1 VSAVSGAVPGP
12 ARWPKRNAFAFAG
25 GTALFVDDIRPDG
38 LLHMAV
44 VRSSR
49 AHARLRRVDT
59 APAKA
64 VPGVVRVLEGH
75 EASLHL
81 RPLPYQFGDPELIGG
96 RRAVLVAL
104 PVDEVRYVGEPVAV
118 VAAESPRAARR
129 AAAAVVVEYEDLPVL
144 LDARSFLA
152 DPDPHHVIAA
162 NEVVAGDADEVLRTA
177 EHVVRTEFS
186 LGRSSTAPIEPRG
199 YVAAWEG
206 GRLTVHAAHQQPF
219 QLRTELAEVLDL
231 PVDAIRVVVPNV
243 GGSFG
248 LKMTG
253 PVEEPLVCL
262 LSILCGRPVK
272 WIETRAECFLGGGRE
287 QLHEVEVAHAADGRI
302 LALRDRIVIPVG
314 AEAVLP
320 GWRQA
325 YVSAA
330 SFPTAYDIPHLDV
343 RSRVVATNVAPW
355 HSCRGF
361 GKEAPV
367 FVMERIMDMVAR
379 RTGLDP
385 ADVRRRNLLRP
396 DDLPHRMAS
405 GYRMDSA
412 DLPAVLDRVLELD
425 CGAEA
430 DGVGIAVEVT
440 PEGGGHA
447 AGRLGRGVT
456 PTVAAPEAAA
466 VLLRADGLVEVRTG
480 VTNPGGGNDTA
491 LARLAA
497 DELGISPARVR
508 VVQGDTDLCP
518 PGTGNASS
526 RGVAVG
532 GSAVVLAARDLAATL
547 HALGAGPLTEAAV
560 AELVARHGPLEH
572 VREYRPDP
580 PADPEYRYS
589 YPYFSSGAY
598 VARVD
603 VDRAT
608 GRVGLRSL
616 TAVHDC
622 GRVIEPVLV
631 EGQLQGAMAMGA
643 GLALSEESR
652 FDAQG
657 SPLTSSFKEY
667 LAPRANDLPDFVIG
681 HHETR
686 ALHTLLGAKGAGEA
700 GVGGALAAI
709 ANAVD
714 DALARWGGREVTSVP
729 LDPPAVLALL
739 PEEAT

>member
-1 VSAVSGAVPGP
+1 MPAVDRSGTDP
-12 ARWPKRNAFAFAG
+12 ARWPKRDAFDFAG
-25 GTALFVDDIRPDG
+25 GTALFVDDIRPAG

-44 VRSSR
+44 VRSTR
-49 AHARLRRVDT
+49 AHARLRRVDI
-59 APAKA
+59 APAKE
-64 VPGVVRVLEGH
+64 VPGVIRVLEGR

-96 RRAVLVAL
+96 RRAVLEAL
-104 PVDEVRYVGEPVAV
+104 PVEEVRYVGEPVAV
-118 VAAESPRAARR
+118 VAAESRRAARA

-144 LDARSFLA
+144 LDARAFLA
-152 DPDPHHVIAA
+152 DPDLRHVIAE
-162 NEVVAGDADEVLRTA
+162 NETVAGDADQVLRAA

-199 YVAAWEG
+199 YVADWDGA
-206 GRLTVHAAHQQPF
+206 RLTVHAAHQQPF
-219 QLRTELAEVLDL
+219 QLRAELAEVLDL
-231 PVDAIRVVVPNV
+231 PAVSIRVVVPNV
-243 GGSFG
+243 GGAFG

-262 LSILCGRPVK
+262 LSILCERPVK
-272 WIETRAECFLGGGRE
+272 WIESRAECFLGGGRE
-287 QLHEVEVAHAADGRI
+287 QLHEVEVAHSTDGRI

-314 AEAVLP
+314 AEAVQP

-325 YVSAA
+325 YVSVAA
-330 SFPTAYDIPHLDV
+330 FPTAYAVPHLDV
-343 RSRVVATNVAPW
+343 RSRVVATSLPPW

-379 RTGLDP
+379 RTGLEP
-385 ADVRRRNLLRP
+385 AEVRRRNLLRP
-396 DDLPHRMAS
+396 EDLPHRMAS
-405 GYRMDSA
+405 GYRVDSG
-412 DLPAVLDRVLELD
+412 DLPAVLEQVLELD
-425 CGAEA
+425 GGLEA

-447 AGRLGRGVT
+447 AGRRGPGVT

-466 VLLRADGLVEVRTG
+466 VLLRPDGLVEVRTG

-497 DELGISPARVR
+497 AELGIIPAQVR

-532 GSAVVLAARDLAATL
+532 GAAVVLAARALATTL
-547 HALGAGPLTEAAV
+547 EGLGAGPLTAATV
-560 AELVARHGPLEH
+560 AALVERHGPLEH
-572 VREYRPDP
+572 ILEYRPDP

-603 VDRAT
+603 VDRGT
-608 GRVGLRSL
+608 GRVRLRSL

-652 FDAQG
+652 FDEQG
-657 SPLTSSFKEY
+657 APRTSSFKEY
-667 LAPRANDLPDFVIG
+667 LAPRANDVPDFVIG
-681 HHETR
+681 HHETP
-686 ALHTLLGAKGAGEA
+686 APHTLLGAKGAGEA

-714 DALARWGGREVTSVP
+714 DALARWGGREVTAVP

-739 PEEAT
+739 PEERP

>member
-1 VSAVSGAVPGP
+1 MSDRH
-12 ARWPKRNAFAFAG
+12 RWPKRDAFAFAG
-25 GTALFVDDIRPDG
+25 GTALFVDDLRPPG

-44 VRSSR
+44 VRSTR
-49 AHARLRRVDT
+49 AHARLLRVDT

-64 VPGVVRVLEGH
+64 VRGAVRVLEGR

-81 RPLPYQFGDPELIGG
+81 RTLPYQFGEPELIGG
-96 RRAVLVAL
+96 RRAVLAAL

-118 VAAESPRAARR
+118 VAAETPRAARA
-129 AAAAVVVEYEDLPVL
+129 AAAAVVVEYEDLPAV
-144 LDARSFLA
+144 LDARPYLD
-152 DPDPHHVIAA
+152 DPDPRHVIAE
-162 NEVVAGDADEVLRTA
+162 NEVLAGDAERALREAEHVLRT
-177 EHVVRTEFS
+177 EFA
-186 LGRSSTAPIEPRG
+186 LGRSSTAPLEPRG
-199 YVAAWEG
+199 YVADWDAAA
-206 GRLTVHAAHQQPF
+206 GRLTVHAAHQQPV
-219 QLRTELAEVLDL
+219 QLRAELAEVLDL

-262 LSILCGRPVK
+262 LSRLCGRPVK
-272 WIETRAECFLGGGRE
+272 WIESRAECFLGGGRE
-287 QLHEVEVAHAADGRI
+287 QVHRVEVGFTADGRI
-302 LALRDRIVIPVG
+302 TALRDRIVVPVG
-314 AEAVLP
+314 AESVSA

-325 YVSAA
+325 YVGVAT
-330 SFPTAYDIPHLDV
+330 FPTAYRVPNLDV
-343 RSRVVATNVAPW
+343 RSRVVATNLPPW

-367 FVMERIMDMVAR
+367 FVMERVLDLVAR

-385 ADVRRRNLLRP
+385 AEARRRNLLRP
-396 DDLPHRMAS
+396 GDLPHRMAS
-405 GYRMDSA
+405 GYRIDSG
-412 DLPAVLDRVLELD
+412 DLPAVLDRVRALD
-425 CGAEA
+425 PGTAA
-430 DGVGIAVEVT
+430 DGVGIAVEIT

-447 AGRLGRGVT
+447 AGRRGPGVA
-456 PTVAAPEAAA
+456 PTVAVAEAAT
-466 VLLRADGLVEVRTG
+466 VGLRADGLVEVRTG

-497 DELGISPARVR
+497 DELGVPPGRVH
-508 VVQGDTDLCP
+508 VVQGDTDRCP

-532 GSAVVLAARDLAATL
+532 GSAVVLAARGLADLL
-547 HALGAGPLTEAAV
+547 RERGVVLAGIDVAAV
-560 AELVARHGPLEH
+560 VARHGVLECT
-572 VREYRPDP
+572 REYRPDP
-580 PADPEYRYS
+580 PDDPRYRYS

-608 GRVGLRSL
+608 GRVRLRSL

-643 GLALSEESR
+643 GLALSELSR
-652 FDAQG
+652 FDERGAAL
-657 SPLTSSFKEY
+657 SASFKEY

-681 HHETR
+681 HHDTR
-686 ALHTLLGAKGAGEA
+686 APHTLLGAKGAGEA

-714 DALARWGGREVTSVP
+714 DALSRWGAREVTAVP

-739 PEEAT
+739 PEEER

>member
-1 VSAVSGAVPGP
+1 MPALDSPVTTP
-12 ARWPKRNAFAFAG
+12 ARWPKRDAFDFAG
-25 GTALFVDDIRPDG
+25 GTAVFVDDIRPPG

-44 VRSSR
+44 VRSTR

-59 APAKA
+59 ATAES
-64 VPGVVRVLEGH
+64 VPGVVRVLEGR

-81 RPLPYQFGDPELIGG
+81 RPMPYQFGDPELIGG
-96 RRAVLVAL
+96 RRAVLAAL

-118 VAAESPRAARR
+118 VAAETRRAARR
-129 AAAAVVVEYEDLPVL
+129 AAAAVVVEYEDLPAVF
-144 LDARSFLA
+144 DARAFLA
-152 DPDPHHVIAA
+152 DPDPRHVIAE
-162 NEVVAGDADEVLRTA
+162 NEVVAGDAGAVLAAAEHVLRT
-177 EHVVRTEFS
+177 EFV

-199 YVAAWEG
+199 YVASWDGA
-206 GRLTVHAAHQQPF
+206 RLTVHASHQQPF
-219 QLRTELAEVLDL
+219 QLRAELAEVLNL
-231 PVDAIRVVVPNV
+231 PAGSIRVVVPNV
-243 GGSFG
+243 GGAFG

-262 LSILCGRPVK
+262 LSMLCGRPVK

-287 QLHEVEVAHAADGRI
+287 QLHDVEVAYSTDGRI
-302 LALRDRIVIPVG
+302 LALRDRVVIPVG

-325 YVSAA
+325 FVSVAA
-330 SFPTAYDIPHLDV
+330 FPTAYVVPHLDV
-343 RSRVVATNVAPW
+343 RSRVVATNLPPW

-379 RTGLDP
+379 RTGLAP

-396 DDLPHRMAS
+396 ADLPHRMAS
-405 GYRMDSA
+405 GYRLDSGN
-412 DLPAVLDRVLELD
+412 LPAVLDRVLELD
-425 CGAEA
+425 AGIAA

-447 AGRLGRGVT
+447 AGRPGPGAT
-456 PTVAAPEAAA
+456 PTAAAEAA
-466 VLLRADGLVEVRTG
+466 VVQLRADGTVEVRTG

-497 DELGISPARVR
+497 DELGISPAQVR
-508 VVQGDTDLCP
+508 VVQGDTDMCP

-532 GSAVVLAARDLAATL
+532 GAAVVLAARDLAATL
-547 HALGAGPLTEAAV
+547 RGLGAGPLTEPTVAA
-560 AELVARHGPLEH
+560 LVARHGPLGRA
-572 VREYRPDP
+572 REYRPDP
-580 PADPEYRYS
+580 PADPGYRYS

-608 GRVGLRSL
+608 GLVRVRSL

-643 GLALSEESR
+643 GLALTEESR
-652 FDAQG
+652 FDAHG
-657 SPLTSSFKEY
+657 APLASSFKEY

-681 HHETR
+681 HYETP
-686 ALHTLLGAKGAGEA
+686 APHTLLGAKGAGEA

-714 DALARWGGREVTSVP
+714 DALARLRGREVTSVP

-739 PEEAT
+739 PEETP

>member
-1 VSAVSGAVPGP
+1 MNAAAADP
-12 ARWPKRNAFAFAG
+12 ARWPKRNAFEFAG
-25 GTALFVDDIRPDG
+25 GTAVFIDDVRPSV

-59 APAKA
+59 AQAKA
-64 VPGVVRVLEGH
+64 VPGAVRVLEGR

-81 RPLPYQFGDPELIGG
+81 RPLPYQFGDPEMIGG
-96 RRAVLVAL
+96 RRIVLEAL
-104 PVDEVRYVGEPVAV
+104 PVDEVRYVGEPIAI

-129 AAAAVVVEYEDLPVL
+129 AAAAVVVDYEDLPAL
-144 LDARSFLA
+144 LDARAFLA
-152 DPDPHHVIAA
+152 DPDPIHVIAE
-162 NEVVAGDADEVLRTA
+162 NEVVSGAADEVLRTA
-177 EHVVRTEFS
+177 EHRFGAEFA

-199 YVAAWEG
+199 YVAAWDG
-206 GRLTVHAAHQQPF
+206 TRLTVHATHQQPH

-231 PVDAIRVVVPNV
+231 PAHAIRVVVPNV
-243 GGSFG
+243 GGAFG

-262 LSILCGRPVK
+262 LSMLCGRPVK
-272 WIETRAECFLGGGRE
+272 WIESRAECFLGGGRE
-287 QLHEVEVAHAADGRI
+287 QLHQVEVAHAADGRL
-302 LALRDRIVIPVG
+302 LALRDQVVIPVG
-314 AEAVLP
+314 AEAVSP

-325 YVSAA
+325 YVSTA
-330 SFPTAYDIPHLDV
+330 SFPTAYVVPHLDI
-343 RSRVVATNVAPW
+343 RSRVVATNLPPW

-367 FVMERIMDMVAR
+367 FVMERILDMVAR

-385 ADVRRRNLLRP
+385 AEVRRRNLLRP
-396 DDLPHRMAS
+396 EDLPHRMAS

-412 DLPAVLDRVLELD
+412 DLPTVLNRVLELD
-425 CGAEA
+425 GGAEA

-447 AGRLGRGVT
+447 GGRSRPGAT

-466 VLLRADGLVEVRTG
+466 VLLRSDGQVEVRTG
-480 VTNPGGGNDTA
+480 VTNPGGGNDIA
-491 LARLAA
+491 LVRLAA
-497 DELGISPARVR
+497 GELGLSPDSIRL
-508 VVQGDTDLCP
+508 VQGDTDLCP

-526 RGVAVG
+526 RGVAIG
-532 GSAVVLAARDLAATL
+532 GAAVVLAARALADTVSR
-547 HALGAGPLTEAAV
+547 LGAGPLTESTI
-560 AELVARHGPLEH
+560 AELVVRYGPLEH

-580 PADPEYRYS
+580 PEDLEYRYS

-608 GRVGLRSL
+608 GRVRLRSL

-631 EGQLQGAMAMGA
+631 EGQLHGAMAMGV

-652 FDAQG
+652 FDARGVLQA
-657 SPLTSSFKEY
+657 SSFKEY

-686 ALHTLLGAKGAGEA
+686 APHTLLGAKGAGES
-700 GVGGALAAI
+700 GLGGALAAI

-714 DALARWGGREVTSVP
+714 DALARCGGREVTSIP
-729 LDPPAVLALL
+729 LDPPTVLALL
-739 PEEAT
+739 PEVDQ

>member
-1 VSAVSGAVPGP
+1 MSATS
-12 ARWPKRNAFAFAG
+12 ARWPKRDAFAFAG
-25 GTALFVDDIRPDG
+25 GSALFVDDIRPDG

-44 VRSSR
+44 VRSTR

-64 VPGVVRVLEGH
+64 VPGVVRVLEGR

-96 RRAVLVAL
+96 RRAVLEAL
-104 PVDEVRYVGEPVAV
+104 PVEEVRYVGEPVAV
-118 VAAESPRAARR
+118 VAAESRRAASA

-144 LDARSFLA
+144 LDARAFLA
-152 DPDPHHVIAA
+152 DPDPSRVIAE
-162 NEVVAGDADEVLRTA
+162 NETVAGDAGRVLSAA
-177 EHVVRTEFS
+177 EHVIRTEFA

-199 YVAAWEG
+199 YVADWDGA
-206 GRLTVHAAHQQPF
+206 RLTVHAAHQQPF
-219 QLRTELAEVLDL
+219 QLRAELAEVLDL

-243 GGSFG
+243 GGAFG

-287 QLHEVEVAHAADGRI
+287 QLHEVEVAHTADGRI

-314 AEAVLP
+314 AEAVQP

-325 YVSAA
+325 FVSVAA
-330 SFPTAYDIPHLDV
+330 FPTAYRVPHLDV

-379 RTGLDP
+379 RTGLAP
-385 ADVRRRNLLRP
+385 AEVRRRNLLRP
-396 DDLPHRMAS
+396 EDLPHRMAS
-405 GYRMDSA
+405 GYRVDSG
-412 DLPAVLDRVLELD
+412 DLPAVLEQVLALD
-425 CGAEA
+425 EGAEA

-447 AGRLGRGVT
+447 AGRLGPGVT

-466 VLLRADGLVEVRTG
+466 VLLRPDGQVEVRTG

-491 LARLAA
+491 LAGLAA
-497 DELGISPARVR
+497 EELGITAAQVH

-532 GSAVVLAARDLAATL
+532 GAAVVLAARDLATTL
-547 HALGAGPLTEAAV
+547 DSLGVDTID
-560 AELVARHGPLEH
+560 AETFRRYGRLEH
-572 VREYRPDP
+572 LREYRPEP
-580 PADPEYRYS
+580 PADPDYRYS

-603 VDRAT
+603 LDRAT
-608 GRVGLRSL
+608 GRVRLRSL

-631 EGQLQGAMAMGA
+631 EGQLQGAMAMGV

-652 FDAQG
+652 VDEHGA
-657 SPLTSSFKEY
+657 PRASSFKEY

-681 HHETR
+681 HYETP
-686 ALHTLLGAKGAGEA
+686 APHTLLGAKGAGEA
-700 GVGGALAAI
+700 GVGGALAAV

-714 DALARWGGREVTSVP
+714 DALSRRGGREVTSTP

-739 PEEAT
+739 PEEQP

>member
-1 VSAVSGAVPGP
+1 MSATSD
-12 ARWPKRNAFAFAG
+12 RWLKRDAFAFAG
-25 GTALFVDDIRPDG
+25 GSALFVDDIRPGG
-38 LLHMAV
+38 LLHMEV
-44 VRSSR
+44 VRSTR
-49 AHARLRRVDT
+49 AHARLRLVDT
-59 APAKA
+59 GPAKA
-64 VPGVVRVLEGH
+64 VPGVVRVLEGR

-96 RRAVLVAL
+96 RRALLTAL

-118 VAAESPRAARR
+118 VAAESRRAAR
-129 AAAAVVVEYEDLPVL
+129 AAASAVVVEYEDLPVQ
-144 LDARSFLA
+144 LDARAFLA
-152 DPDPHHVIAA
+152 DPDPGRVIAE
-162 NEVVAGDADEVLRTA
+162 NETVSGDADQVLREA
-177 EHVVRTEFS
+177 EHVIHTEFS

-199 YVAAWEG
+199 YVADWDGA
-206 GRLTVHAAHQQPF
+206 RLTVHAAHQQPF
-219 QLRTELAEVLDL
+219 QLRAELAEVLHL
-231 PVDAIRVVVPNV
+231 PAESIRVVVPNV

-262 LSILCGRPVK
+262 LTILCGRPVK
-272 WIETRAECFLGGGRE
+272 WIESRAECFLGGGRE
-287 QLHEVEVAHAADGRI
+287 QLHDVEVAHTADGRI

-314 AEAVLP
+314 AEAVQP

-325 YVSAA
+325 FVSVGT
-330 SFPTAYDIPHLDV
+330 FPTAYHVPHLDV
-343 RSRVVATNVAPW
+343 RSRVVATNLPPW

-379 RTGLDP
+379 RTGLTP
-385 ADVRRRNLLRP
+385 AEVRSRNLLRP
-396 DDLPHRMAS
+396 EDLPHRMAS
-405 GYRMDSA
+405 GYQVDSG
-412 DLPAVLDRVLELD
+412 DFPAVLEQVLELD
-425 CGAEA
+425 GGANLGPEA
-430 DGVGIAVEVT
+430 DGVGLAMEIT

-447 AGRLGRGVT
+447 AGRTGPGDA
-456 PTVAAPEAAA
+456 PTAAVPEAAS
-466 VLLRADGLVEVRTG
+466 VLIRPDGTVEVRTG

-497 DELGISPARVR
+497 GELGITPAHVH

-526 RGVAVG
+526 RSIAIG
-532 GSAVVLAARDLAATL
+532 GSAVVLAAGALAATL
-547 HALGAGPLTEAAV
+547 DSLGVGTID
-560 AELVARHGPLEH
+560 AETFTRHGPLEH
-572 VREYRPDP
+572 IREYRPTP
-580 PADPEYRYS
+580 PTDSEYRYS

-608 GRVGLRSL
+608 GRVNLRSL

-622 GRVIEPVLV
+622 GRVIDAALV

-652 FDAQG
+652 FDGQGVAQAA
-657 SPLTSSFKEY
+657 SFKEY
-667 LAPRANDLPDFVIG
+667 LAPRANDLPDFLIG
-681 HHETR
+681 HYETP
-686 ALHTLLGAKGAGEA
+686 APHTLLGAKGAGEA

-709 ANAVD
+709 ANAID
-714 DALARWGGREVTSVP
+714 NALSRQGGREVTSAP
-729 LDPPAVLALL
+729 LDPPAVLTLL
-739 PEEAT
+739 PEETP

>member
-1 VSAVSGAVPGP
+1 MSATSV
-12 ARWPKRNAFAFAG
+12 RLLKRDAFAFAG
-25 GTALFVDDIRPDG
+25 GSALFVDDIRPDG

-44 VRSSR
+44 VRSTR
-49 AHARLRRVDT
+49 AHARVLRVDT

-64 VPGVVRVLEGH
+64 IPGVVRVLEGR

-81 RPLPYQFGDPELIGG
+81 RPLPYQFGEPELIGG
-96 RRAVLVAL
+96 RRAVLEAL
-104 PVDEVRYVGEPVAV
+104 PIEEIRYVGEPVAV
-118 VAAESPRAARR
+118 VAAESRRAARA
-129 AAAAVVVEYEDLPVL
+129 AAAAVVVDYDDLPAL
-144 LDARSFLA
+144 LDARVFLA
-152 DPDPHHVIAA
+152 DPDPRHVIAE
-162 NEVVAGDADEVLRTA
+162 NETVSGDADQVLRAA
-177 EHVVRTEFS
+177 EHVIRTEFS

-199 YVAAWEG
+199 YLADWDG
-206 GRLTVHAAHQQPF
+206 SRLTVHAAHQQPF
-219 QLRTELAEVLDL
+219 QLRAELAEVLAL
-231 PVDAIRVVVPNV
+231 PVGSIRVVVPNV
-243 GGSFG
+243 GGAFG

-262 LSILCGRPVK
+262 LAMLCGRPVK

-287 QLHEVEVAHAADGRI
+287 QLHDVEVAHTANGRI

-314 AEAVLP
+314 AEAVQP

-325 YVSAA
+325 FVSVAA
-330 SFPTAYDIPHLDV
+330 FPTAYRVPHLDV
-343 RSRVVATNVAPW
+343 RSRVVATNLPPW

-379 RTGLDP
+379 RTGITP
-385 ADVRRRNLLRP
+385 AEVRRCNLLRP

-405 GYRMDSA
+405 GYRVDSGN
-412 DLPAVLDRVLELD
+412 LPAVLDQVLELD
-425 CGAEA
+425 VGANDGMEA
-430 DGVGIAVEVT
+430 DGVGLAVEVT

-447 AGRLGRGVT
+447 AGRREPGDA

-466 VLLRADGLVEVRTG
+466 IRLRPDGTVEVRTG

-497 DELGISPARVR
+497 GELGIAPAQVH

-532 GSAVVLAARDLAATL
+532 GPAVVLAARALATTL
-547 HALGAGPLTEAAV
+547 DSLGVEKIDAGIWT
-560 AELVARHGPLEH
+560 RHGPLEH
-572 VREYRPDP
+572 VREYQPDP
-580 PADPEYRYS
+580 PADLAYRYS

-608 GRVGLRSL
+608 GRVRLRSL

-652 FDAQG
+652 FDERGVPQA
-657 SPLTSSFKEY
+657 SSFKEY
-667 LAPRANDLPDFVIG
+667 LAPRANDLPDFLIG
-681 HHETR
+681 HHETP
-686 ALHTLLGAKGAGEA
+686 APHTLLGAKGAGEA

-714 DALARWGGREVTSVP
+714 DALSRQGGREVITAP

-739 PEEAT
+739 PEEAS